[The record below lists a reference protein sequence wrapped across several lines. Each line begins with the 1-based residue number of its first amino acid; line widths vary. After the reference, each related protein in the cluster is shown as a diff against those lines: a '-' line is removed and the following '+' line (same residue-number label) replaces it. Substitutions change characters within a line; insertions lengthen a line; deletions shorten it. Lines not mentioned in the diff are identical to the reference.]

1 MIEDAYLEWAKEK
14 SGTLFAFQFIYQQ
27 FGPTSFRPEYFI
39 EDEEGGLYGRA
50 VLYQEFSR
58 IKEKNGEDDIATYNE
73 FLQLYGIEYPYLMNP
88 KSVAESGR
96 KPVSIRVQN
105 FQKEN
110 ADIFDSL
117 EVSGYYLNVDNPYE
131 EQNWQDVIREKSLLS
146 PDQYRRGVNSAVGFL
161 RYKHFNKNLEL
172 MGLPNIQETLL
183 KRLKREEL
191 KLALPGFQSD
201 EYGMVKT
208 PTAQDIF
215 DEMQEHWTVNPS
227 IKKLQAAQ
235 GFNEAYIYWQ
245 QAEELSMQYSPTYS
259 KTWWLTSDDVR
270 AKSLRIWMYNKA
282 NGIIENNPEF
292 WPVWTGV
299 MLKLYRDDNEYLE
312 YIPER

>member
-1 MIEDAYLEWAKEK
+1 
-14 SGTLFAFQFIYQQ
+14 
-27 FGPTSFRPEYFI
+27 
-39 EDEEGGLYGRA
+39 
-50 VLYQEFSR
+50 
-58 IKEKNGEDDIATYNE
+58 
-73 FLQLYGIEYPYLMNP
+73 
-88 KSVAESGR
+88 
-96 KPVSIRVQN
+96 
-105 FQKEN
+105 
-110 ADIFDSL
+110 
-117 EVSGYYLNVDNPYE
+117 
-131 EQNWQDVIREKSLLS
+131 
-146 PDQYRRGVNSAVGFL
+146 
-161 RYKHFNKNLEL
+161 
-172 MGLPNIQETLL
+172 
-183 KRLKREEL
+183 
-191 KLALPGFQSD
+191 
-201 EYGMVKT
+201 
-208 PTAQDIF
+208 
-215 DEMQEHWTVNPS
+215 MQEHWTVNPS